1 MRLLAGRLLPSMPPV
16 FANIHRQPH
25 CEDIYSFCVV
35 RSYVP
40 TVTNTRYLEFASA
53 ISCLDLM
60 GAQLP
65 FVTRYFGMHG
75 ENYAGI
81 FWQVIILALMVI
93 ALIALVD

>member
-1 MRLLAGRLLPSMPPV
+1 M
-16 FANIHRQPH
+16 FANLCQHPH
-25 CEDIYSFCVV
+25 YNNVYPFSFV

-40 TVTNTRYLEFASA
+40 TVTNTRYLEFASV
-53 ISCLDLM
+53 ISCLDLV